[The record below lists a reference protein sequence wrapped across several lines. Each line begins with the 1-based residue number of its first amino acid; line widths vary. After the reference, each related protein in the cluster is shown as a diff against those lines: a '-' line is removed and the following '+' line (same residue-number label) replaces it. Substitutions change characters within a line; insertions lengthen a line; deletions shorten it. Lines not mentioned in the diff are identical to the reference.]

1 MKQPNKEKVE
11 QYRKEFSEL
20 LKELMAQT
28 IGKMLQ
34 AELDEFL
41 GYEKYK
47 RSNNPNY
54 RNGSYEKKPSIP
66 PQVKSKS
73 LYQETDYLSLN
84 HLSSQKAKKSCLK
97 NSKKNYSYYTLKTYL
112 QETSKTSL
120 KTSTAQDFLQAL
132 YQG

>member
-1 MKQPNKEKVE
+1 MKQPNKENVE

-47 RSNNPNY
+47 PSNNPNS
-54 RNGSYEKKPSIP
+54 RNGSYEKTINTPSGQI
-66 PQVKSKS
+66 
-73 LYQETDYLSLN
+73 
-84 HLSSQKAKKSCLK
+84 
-97 NSKKNYSYYTLKTYL
+97 KTI
-112 QETSKTSL
+112 
-120 KTSTAQDFLQAL
+120 
-132 YQG
+132 

>member
-1 MKQPNKEKVE
+1 MRQPNKEKVE
-11 QYRKEFSEL
+11 QYRREFSEL
-20 LKELMAQT
+20 LKELTAQT

-47 RSNNPNY
+47 RSNNPNS
-54 RNGSYEKKPSIP
+54 RNGSYEKTINTPSGQIKVSIP
-66 PQVKSKS
+66 R
-73 LYQETDYLSLN
+73 DRLSEFEPTQ
-84 HLSSQKAKKSCLK
+84 SSQKAKKSCLK
-97 NSKKNYSYYTLKTYL
+97 NSKKNYSYYTLKAYL

-120 KTSTAQDFLQAL
+120 KTSMAQDFLQAP

>member
-47 RSNNPNY
+47 RSNNPNS
-54 RNGSYEKKPSIP
+54 RNGSYEKTINT
-66 PQVKSKS
+66 PQVKSR
-73 LYQETDYLSLN
+73 LSEFEPTIVPKGEKFL
-84 HLSSQKAKKSCLK
+84 LK
-97 NSKKNYSYYTLKTYL
+97 EL
-112 QETSKTSL
+112 QEKLSIL
-120 KTSTAQDFLQAL
+120 
-132 YQG
+132 

>member
-47 RSNNPNY
+47 RSNNPNS
-54 RNGSYEKKPSIP
+54 RNGSYENQYPLRSN
-66 PQVKSKS
+66 Q
-73 LYQETDYLSLN
+73 DYLSLN
-84 HLSSQKAKKSCLK
+84 PQSSQKAKKSCLK
-97 NSKKNYSYYTLKTYL
+97 NSKKNYSYYTLKAYL

-120 KTSTAQDFLQAL
+120 KTSMAQDFLQAP

>member
-47 RSNNPNY
+47 RSALSNNTTDKII
-54 RNGSYEKKPSIP
+54 RYE
-66 PQVKSKS
+66 
-73 LYQETDYLSLN
+73 
-84 HLSSQKAKKSCLK
+84 SQKR
-97 NSKKNYSYYTLKTYL
+97 L
-112 QETSKTSL
+112 QQRTGQKR
-120 KTSTAQDFLQAL
+120 
-132 YQG
+132 